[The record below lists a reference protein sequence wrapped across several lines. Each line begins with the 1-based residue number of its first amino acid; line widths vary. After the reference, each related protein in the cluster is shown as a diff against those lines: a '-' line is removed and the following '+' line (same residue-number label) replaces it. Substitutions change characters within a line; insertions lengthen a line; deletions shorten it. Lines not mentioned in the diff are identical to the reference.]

1 MCACV
6 CLIREVVCMKN
17 YHGIF
22 SRDIEYFRD
31 VIKNGAKLLRLVVS
45 RLGFK

>member
-1 MCACV
+1 
-6 CLIREVVCMKN
+6 MKN
-17 YHGIF
+17 YHRIF